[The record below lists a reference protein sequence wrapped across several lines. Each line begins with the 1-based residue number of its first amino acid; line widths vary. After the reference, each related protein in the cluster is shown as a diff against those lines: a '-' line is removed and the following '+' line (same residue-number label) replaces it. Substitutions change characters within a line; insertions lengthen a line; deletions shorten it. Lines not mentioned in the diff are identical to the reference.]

1 MRKERQPFLHLAP
14 TYVIFPGATPAR
26 AAPQP
31 GGNPPSGQEPCRP
44 AAGSARGHSP
54 RRPLS
59 SAAHARSGASHR
71 ERCPAVAHRWRRRPM
86 IAHGAMAFNSPRAP
100 KASPS
105 SVPRILV
112 LLESFDSRPAP
123 DAHLKLSMIV
133 RNDRRFFMYRPEK
146 QKALLLQRL
155 YTGIQPTETLLPEAV
170 GEQLE
175 PRVAGHYVW
184 EGHLR
189 ANHLGGRLISH
200 WSVISGWR

>member
-1 MRKERQPFLHLAP
+1 
-14 TYVIFPGATPAR
+14 
-26 AAPQP
+26 
-31 GGNPPSGQEPCRP
+31 
-44 AAGSARGHSP
+44 
-54 RRPLS
+54 
-59 SAAHARSGASHR
+59 
-71 ERCPAVAHRWRRRPM
+71 M
-86 IAHGAMAFNSPRAP
+86 IAHGAMAFNSTRAP
-100 KASPS
+100 KVSPS

-133 RNDRRFFMYRPEK
+133 RNDRRFFMYRHEK

-170 GEQLE
+170 GEELE
-175 PRVAGHYVW
+175 PRIAGHYVW